1 MRFHFGRRTNVRAI
15 RLIGVI
21 LGLLL
26 VWLVLERVAVR
37 RAVQPPFAENA
48 QPPAGGRV
56 VEKQQPAPRQTLA
69 PQPDR
74 LKDPVDQRG
83 AHQRLRM
90 VEEQLRGRD
99 ITDQRVLDA
108 MRRVP
113 RHRFVAETH
122 RDLAYTDQP
131 LPIGHGQTISQP
143 YIVALMTQL
152 ARTQP
157 NARALDVGTGSGYQA
172 AVLAELV
179 ETVYSIEIVCPLADQ
194 ARDRLKSLG
203 YRNIEVR
210 CGDGYRGSPEHAPFD
225 LIIVAAAPQHIPQP
239 LIEQLAPGG
248 RMVIPVGRWYQNLIV
263 VEKQRD
269 GSIRKS
275 VVAPV
280 AFVPMTGEARNRKD
294 RP

>member
-21 LGLLL
+21 FGLLL

-37 RAVQPPFAENA
+37 RVVQPPLAENA
-48 QPPAGGRV
+48 EPPADASV
-56 VEKQQPAPRQTLA
+56 VEKQQ
-69 PQPDR
+69 
-74 LKDPVDQRG
+74 
-83 AHQRLRM
+83 HQRLRM

-99 ITDQRVLDA
+99 ITDRRVLDA

-113 RHRFVAETH
+113 RHRFVAGAR

-131 LPIGHGQTISQP
+131 LSIGHGQTISQP

-152 ARTQP
+152 ARTRP

-179 ETVYSIEIVCPLADQ
+179 ETVYSIEIVRPLADQ

-210 CGDGYRGSPEHAPFD
+210 CGDGYRGWPEHAPFD
-225 LIIVAAAPQHIPQP
+225 LIIVAAAPEHIPQS

-248 RMVIPVGRWYQNLIV
+248 RMVIPVGSWYQNLIV
-263 VEKQRD
+263 VEKQSD
-269 GSIRKS
+269 GSIRKTS
-275 VVAPV
+275 VTPV
-280 AFVPMTGEARNRKD
+280 VFVPMTGEARNPMD